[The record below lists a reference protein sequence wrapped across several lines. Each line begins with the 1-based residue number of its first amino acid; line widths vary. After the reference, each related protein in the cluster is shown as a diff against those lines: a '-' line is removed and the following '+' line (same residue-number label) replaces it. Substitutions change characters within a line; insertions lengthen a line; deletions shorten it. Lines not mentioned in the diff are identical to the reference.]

1 MKKIVLTIF
10 LLIISVFMFKPN
22 DALALSF
29 NDAIYYGVNPPINDI
44 GDVGDLN
51 ADYNQEQTCTG
62 ENSILGDPNDE
73 NSVAWLLD
81 KILTYATLVG
91 MILVVVLS
99 SIDFLKVIVNSSDD
113 DMAKAGKKLALR
125 LVFAVL
131 LFFVP
136 TITNAI
142 LDLFGFTSDSTC
154 GIQQ

>member
-1 MKKIVLTIF
+1 MKKIFLTII
-10 LLIISVFMFKPN
+10 LLIISVFVFKPN
-22 DALALSF
+22 DAFALSF
-29 NDAIYYGVNPPINDI
+29 NDVIYYGVNPPINDI
-44 GDVGDLN
+44 GDVSDLN
-51 ADYNQEQTCTG
+51 DDYNQEQTCTG

-81 KILTYATLVG
+81 KILTYSTLVG
-91 MILVVVLS
+91 MVLVVVLS

-125 LVFAVL
+125 LVFAIL